1 MQIFADPCKNRK
13 RKLNDV
19 QKMFYTAH
27 CAVKKLYKIFA
38 VRFLCPTLDYP
49 SKNTVFEL
57 LQVHL
62 QNPYFYCFANV
73 PKMPYDI
80 EKIKNKGQLLNQYYQ
95 ISFKNCKTFA
105 KNLFKKLISPKIG
118 TFLSFRCSKY
128 NSHLAK
134 RTLQLQKPI

>member
-13 RKLNDV
+13 RKLNCG
-19 QKMFYTAH
+19 QKMFHTAH

-38 VRFLCPTLDYP
+38 VMFLCPTLEYP
-49 SKNTVFEL
+49 LKNTVFEL

-80 EKIKNKGQLLNQYYQ
+80 EKIKNKG
-95 ISFKNCKTFA
+95 
-105 KNLFKKLISPKIG
+105 
-118 TFLSFRCSKY
+118 
-128 NSHLAK
+128 
-134 RTLQLQKPI
+134 